1 MTDYYEC
8 PKCDGELEPTPD
20 NPHYHMCYSCVEG
33 WTTEELNGIRRYK
46 EWLKEKK
53 KEGEKERMTRRITTN
68 MIEPIMDVLGKLREN
83 LPDNIRFIIYDS
95 DQPKEQTLEKIR
107 EELYS
112 EE

>member
-1 MTDYYEC
+1 
-8 PKCDGELEPTPD
+8 
-20 NPHYHMCYSCVEG
+20 
-33 WTTEELNGIRRYK
+33 
-46 EWLKEKK
+46 
-53 KEGEKERMTRRITTN
+53 MTRRITTN